1 MSSVRVAVRARPFS
15 ERELASSSHF
25 CLEMKGKKTILYNCG
40 EVHTGRG
47 SAKEFHFD
55 HSYWSVGKDNAHCV
69 GQEQVYSDLGGPVI
83 KAAFAGYNSCVFAY
97 GQTGS
102 GKTYTMT
109 GSATE
114 PGLIP
119 RICKEL
125 FSQIEGSGSG
135 GDSAVS
141 YRTELSYLE
150 IYNEKVR
157 DLLAGGK
164 AGPALRIREHPR
176 EGPYVEG
183 LSQHAVHDYTGVACL
198 LTAGNSLRATA
209 STKMNDSSSRSH
221 AIFTLTMTQ
230 AVLECG
236 VPSETRSKL
245 HLVDL
250 AGSERASATGAE
262 GVRLKEGSS
271 INKSLVC
278 LGTVIS
284 ALADKAAHHG
294 KKTLYVPYRDSVLTY
309 LLKDSLGG
317 NAKTIMIATY
327 SSYGETLSTL
337 RYASRARAIINKP
350 VVNEDSSVKVIRE
363 LKSEVERLKAI
374 ITTQHLS
381 MEVVAGENM
390 SKTTGSLVADI
401 HKKEEKVAELTKE
414 WASKWKDIQQI
425 MKVVYS
431 EPFCVYDQKA
441 HDLALHCNGAKLVVH
456 SDHPHLVGVDPD
468 ILSTGL
474 VFLYLKGECTIM
486 GSQSAKPPPDIA
498 VPGADIADLH
508 CRLVVQRGKVV
519 LHPLNG
525 ECFINRVLVTTPGRL
540 RQGDLLQLGSSAVF
554 RFNHPQEAKRLRK
567 RHSEG
572 LLGANRLAR
581 HRRARTRSTPH
592 TLSSPPPSPTT
603 ASPATSVVELHS
615 EAVLRACDPTS
626 PPATSL
632 TFSQVQR
639 SQKSHLA
646 LPLELGRS
654 FEEWNSLSLA
664 KIAMSPLTI
673 LRTLVTPYSDTL
685 PQHHHSDENI
695 EPGRVS
701 SPPSCWWRRLL
712 CAVLLLCNAPWLLG
726 VFGTL
731 TVPAVSMLAM
741 LVSSIKLC
749 AVLQKCWLSRWLAT
763 VLALLTTALVTPV
776 VGLCSITVGAGLSS
790 LSALHLIPPIP
801 QQRTRKPV

>member
-1 MSSVRVAVRARPFS
+1 MR
-15 ERELASSSHF
+15 
-25 CLEMKGKKTILYNCG
+25 
-40 EVHTGRG
+40 
-47 SAKEFHFD
+47 
-55 HSYWSVGKDNAHCV
+55 W
-69 GQEQVYSDLGGPVI
+69 
-83 KAAFAGYNSCVFAY
+83 
-97 GQTGS
+97 
-102 GKTYTMT
+102 
-109 GSATE
+109 
-114 PGLIP
+114 
-119 RICKEL
+119 
-125 FSQIEGSGSG
+125 
-135 GDSAVS
+135 
-141 YRTELSYLE
+141 
-150 IYNEKVR
+150 
-157 DLLAGGK
+157 
-164 AGPALRIREHPR
+164 
-176 EGPYVEG
+176 
-183 LSQHAVHDYTGVACL
+183 
-198 LTAGNSLRATA
+198 
-209 STKMNDSSSRSH
+209 TK
-221 AIFTLTMTQ
+221 TLTCHF
-230 AVLECG
+230 VLF
-236 VPSETRSKL
+236 
-245 HLVDL
+245 
-250 AGSERASATGAE
+250 SERASATGAE
-262 GVRLKEGSS
+262 RVRLKEGSS
-271 INKSLVC
+271 INKSLVY

-317 NAKTIMIATY
+317 NAKTIMIATVSPAD

-401 HKKEEKVAELTKE
+401 HKKEEMVAELTKE

-425 MKVVYS
+425 MK
-431 EPFCVYDQKA
+431 A
-441 HDLALHCNGAKLVVH
+441 HDVALHCNGAKLVVH

-474 VFLYLKGECTIM
+474 VFLYLKGECTIV

-508 CRLVVQRGKVV
+508 CRLVVQRRKVV

-525 ECFINRVLVTTPGRL
+525 DCFINRVLVTTPGRL
-540 RQGDLLQLGSSAVF
+540 RQGDLLQLGGSAVF

-572 LLGANRLAR
+572 LLDANRLAR
-581 HRRARTRSTPH
+581 HRRARTRSRLH

-603 ASPATSVVELHS
+603 ASPAVSVVELHS
-615 EAVLRACDPTS
+615 ETVLRACDPTS
-626 PPATSL
+626 PPGTSL

-639 SQKSHLA
+639 SQKSHLT
-646 LPLELGRS
+646 LPLAHELGGS
-654 FEEWNSLSLA
+654 FEEWNLLSLA

-673 LRTLVTPYSDTL
+673 LRTLVTPYSDSL
-685 PQHHHSDENI
+685 PQHHRSDENI

-712 CAVLLLCNAPWLLG
+712 YAVLLLCNAPLLLG

-776 VGLCSITVGAGLSS
+776 AGLCSITIGAGLSS

-801 QQRTRKPV
+801 PQRTRKPV